1 MVCLL
6 IYITAS
12 YKTAKE
18 REEWHHEIAH
28 YYKYESMG
36 TSFAKGNKSWG
47 QLMVALNITITTGPY
62 QKEKRKEGDE
72 SLIFE
77 TTTPRDHLNSNIS

>member
-1 MVCLL
+1 M
-6 IYITAS
+6 A
-12 YKTAKE
+12 
-18 REEWHHEIAH
+18 HEIIH
-28 YYKYESMG
+28 YYKYDSIG
-36 TSFAKGNKSWG
+36 TSFAKGDKSWG
-47 QLMVALNITITTGPY
+47 QLMVVLNITITTGAC

>member
-1 MVCLL
+1 MAHG
-6 IYITAS
+6 IN
-12 YKTAKE
+12 
-18 REEWHHEIAH
+18 H

-36 TSFAKGNKSWG
+36 TSFAKGDKSWG
-47 QLMVALNITITTGPY
+47 QLMVVLNIIITTGAY

-77 TTTPRDHLNSNIS
+77 TTTPRNHLNSNIS